1 MENQVMHKKEELKL
15 AIEDVRRELDISI
28 EAGDYQQTY
37 EKSKK
42 LDKLIEEYIDMDT
55 DCD

>member
-1 MENQVMHKKEELKL
+1 MHKKEELKL